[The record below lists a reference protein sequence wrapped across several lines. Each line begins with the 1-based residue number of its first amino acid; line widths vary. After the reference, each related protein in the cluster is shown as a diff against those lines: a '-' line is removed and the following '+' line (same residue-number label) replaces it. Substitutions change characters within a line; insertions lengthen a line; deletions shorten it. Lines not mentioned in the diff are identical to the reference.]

1 MKNAFKNIRN
11 TWTKI
16 KPGCKLPEG
25 VSHGVAYM
33 NEKVCALYV
42 GGILDLGVLICNSK
56 GKPLCWQ
63 VDGTGKRHPLY
74 PKPPAYWMKIDLP
87 GEE

>member
-16 KPGCKLPEG
+16 KPGCKLPDG
-25 VSHGVAYM
+25 VSHAFPYTVGKLV
-33 NEKVCALYV
+33 ALYID
-42 GGILDLGVLICNSK
+42 GMLDFGILARNGE
-56 GKPLCWQ
+56 GKPLYWRFE
-63 VDGTGKRHPLY
+63 GSMKLYPLY
-74 PKPPAYWMKIDLP
+74 PKAPAYWMKIDLP